1 MVKSMRLTCREFDL
15 FVQDFND
22 LVADKLYSKMEYR
35 MWRKIACYREPDS
48 VVFIEWDDKGA
59 DIAFGDEPEW
69 HHFVFGDD
77 SFGDFLLYN
86 VLKKEDDGYW
96 DDPWSPW
103 YEDMEE
109 GKKRKAMDEL
119 THHPAYGYPLSTGHD
134 ASNYKKKW
142 EDPKAEPIKVDV
154 MSADGTIHSVDSYT
168 IRDTSSE
175 FYPKK
180 NFKLNLTDTE
190 AINKA
195 VSTRDKMVELLS
207 GSDIG
212 LAAMPADVGP
222 SMSCVVDTK
231 VDKTEFEARLEAL
244 AEKVQA
250 VADKY
255 NNNNNDK
262 KENVI
267 MKGFNFDFGPMNGNV
282 VRMSIY
288 GLAVKNK
295 TGSWVAYDAKN
306 EEIMDVDVFNFDG
319 AKFLYRMPVA
329 INDVAAGDV
338 IVHMSVPMFVVGKS
352 EDGKAV
358 YAVDPVAGERK
369 EIMLTKSPFG
379 FNFVTKVVN
388 FLGNAFNADA
398 SNPFGNLG
406 LMMMLSEDKA
416 GFKDMLPLMLFANGG
431 NGNALGNIANN
442 PLMLY
447 ALMGD
452 KDSDMDPLMM
462 VALMG
467 GFNQGNHVCN
477 CGQHNQ

>member
-1 MVKSMRLTCREFDL
+1 MVKSMRLTYAEFEA
-15 FVQDFND
+15 FFHDFKD

-35 MWRKIACYREPDS
+35 MWRNLSSPRPEES
-48 VVFIEWDDKGA
+48 VVFFEWDDEGV
-59 DIAFGDEPEW
+59 DMIFGDEPEW

-77 SFGDFLLYN
+77 SFGDFFLDN
-86 VLKKEDDGYW
+86 IVKHDDYYW
-96 DDPWSPW
+96 EDPWSPW
-103 YEDMEE
+103 YEDKEE
-109 GKKRKAMDEL
+109 GKKRKE
-119 THHPAYGYPLSTGHD
+119 
-134 ASNYKKKW
+134 W
-142 EDPKAEPIKVDV
+142 EEPKFQKYEY
-154 MSADGTIHSVDSYT
+154 MTSDGTIHEATGVVQC
-168 IRDTSSE
+168 TSSNA
-175 FYPKK
+175 YPKK
-180 NFKLNLTDTE
+180 NFKIDFASSE
-190 AINKA
+190 AVKN
-195 VSTRDKMVELLS
+195 TMLD
-207 GSDIG
+207 G
-212 LAAMPADVGP
+212 LASAPVLAMSASEP
-222 SMSCVVDTK
+222 SISFAIDTK
-231 VDKTEFEARLEAL
+231 VDKAEFESKLDEL
-244 AEKVQA
+244 AVKIKA

-255 NNNNNDK
+255 ENITEK
-262 KENVI
+262 KENFV

-477 CGQHNQ
+477 CGQNNQ